1 MIIIPGALIAI
12 VTFPGVI
19 VHEAAHL
26 FFCRLRKVPVFDAKF
41 FQFDMTTAGYV
52 IHGRSDNFTTEFL
65 ISTGPFIIN
74 TLLCFFICLPASVPY
89 YYFDE
94 LPGFSVLLLWLGI
107 SIGMHAF
114 PSTVDANNIWMLA
127 KAEARKRNILAILSF
142 PIVILIYFA
151 NALKFMWFDALFGLG
166 IGVGLPA
173 LILSAL
179 Q

>member
-1 MIIIPGALIAI
+1 MKNITVG
-12 VTFPGVI
+12 FPTDGK
-19 VHEAAHL
+19 EN
-26 FFCRLRKVPVFDAKF
+26 C
-41 FQFDMTTAGYV
+41 
-52 IHGRSDNFTTEFL
+52 
-65 ISTGPFIIN
+65 
-74 TLLCFFICLPASVPY
+74 
-89 YYFDE
+89 FDE

-142 PIVILIYFA
+142 PIVILIYIA